1 MPWSA
6 SECRGGCVRV
16 REGCMRVRV
25 KARGITTNMPVF
37 LPNVSQTGPPN
48 TEPNIEPNVMMLC
61 VVAGHH

>member
-1 MPWSA
+1 M
-6 SECRGGCVRV
+6 